1 VITRSQAEKV
11 QLFRNSDYGVFSMS
25 SSQLAGD
32 TKYLFKRENTWWVKV
47 AVPRQLRSTLGY
59 DLRRSLRTHDIDVAR
74 KARWEAIKELRDKIE
89 KSKAAHGAEAVE
101 AGSKPVEKG
110 NGSRQAARG
119 AQTID
124 QHIVEIVS
132 DSGEGAQKC
141 GQILGLV
148 SGKMGNGVWTVEII
162 PAEIQPPAREPQG
175 ASGIRVRMGSHYV
188 TNMGNQA
195 DMVVAF
201 NEQVLYSRI
210 SNGAYKEGTVVLLE
224 NMWAEDPEEKI
235 RNQYREALA
244 DFQARGLVVY
254 ELPLQKECLKLVKDP
269 RKGKNMFVLG
279 MLCRIYRRDIE
290 KAKEEIAKIF
300 KRKSEKIIKINHDLF
315 DAGYAFARDNIDYEY
330 EIPSTDDERL
340 ESAIVVNGNTAAGL
354 GVMAAGIDLVAMYP
368 ITPATSASH
377 YLAEDFHLTGGFVHQ
392 AEDEIAA
399 IGFAIGAS
407 YAGKTACTI
416 TSGPGIA
423 LKTEMIG
430 LAVMAEIPLVI
441 IDVQRGGP
449 STGLPTKV
457 EQGDLLASLYGSPG
471 DSPKVVI
478 AAATISE
485 CFHFVIMA
493 RKLAES
499 FRTPVLLLTDANLAT
514 GVQPIARP
522 DVSDEWFAPPL
533 DQSAW
538 DEHVAPYDWDETSG
552 LSERPIPGM
561 RGGEYILTGL
571 AHNRNSK
578 IAYDTASNQE
588 GDDMR
593 SRKLAALSA
602 TLKPPEVHGDPTGDL
617 LIVGWG
623 STLGAIEE
631 AVDLARVQG
640 KKVSSLHLRFLSPL
654 EPGLKDI
661 FAGFKK
667 VMTIE
672 LNYSD
677 DPDAPLINEET
688 RRYAQ
693 LALVLRAHTLL
704 DIDCWSVVPGHP
716 LSPHRIGS
724 VIDARLEKLEGAE

>member
-1 VITRSQAEKV
+1 MS
-11 QLFRNSDYGVFSMS
+11 NSEIAS
-25 SSQLAGD
+25 D
-32 TKYLFKRENTWWVKV
+32 TKYLFKRDNTWWVKL
-47 AVPRQLRSTLGY
+47 AVPRQLRSILGY
-59 DLRRSLRTHDIDVAR
+59 DLRRSLHTRDVDVAR
-74 KARWEAIKELRDKIE
+74 QTRWDAIEEFRNKIDEVRAEHGSSDATSDSAPADKEKD
-89 KSKAAHGAEAVE
+89 AAE
-101 AGSKPVEKG
+101 
-110 NGSRQAARG
+110 AARG
-119 AQTID
+119 LQQID

-162 PAEIQPPAREPQG
+162 PAEIQPPARERQG
-175 ASGIRVRMGSHYV
+175 ASGIRVRLGSKYV
-188 TNMGNQA
+188 TNMGNEA
-195 DMVVAF
+195 DLVVAF

-224 NMWAEDPEEKI
+224 NMWAEDPEERI
-235 RNQYREALA
+235 RNQYQEALA
-244 DFQARGLVVY
+244 DFKARGLIVH
-254 ELPLQKECLKLVKDP
+254 ELPLQQECLKLVKDP

-279 MLCRIYRRDIE
+279 MLCRIYHRDVD
-290 KAKEEIAKIF
+290 KAKDEIAKIF
-300 KRKSEKIIKINHDLF
+300 KRKSDKVIKINHDLF

-330 EIPSTDDERL
+330 EIPSARDERL
-340 ESAIVVNGNTAAGL
+340 KSAIVVNGNTAAGL

-399 IGFAIGAS
+399 IGFAVGAS

-416 TSGPGIA
+416 TSGPGMA

-430 LAVMAEIPLVI
+430 LAVMAELPLVI
-441 IDVQRGGP
+441 INVQRGGP

-457 EQGDLLASLYGSPG
+457 EQGDLLSSLYGVPG
-471 DSPKVVI
+471 DSPKVVL

-499 FRTPVLLLTDANLAT
+499 FRTPVIVLTDANLAT
-514 GVQPIARP
+514 GVQPIPRP
-522 DVSDEWFAPPL
+522 EVTDEWFAPPL

-538 DEHVAPYDWDETSG
+538 DKQVAPYDWDETTG

-561 RGGEYILTGL
+561 RDGEYILTGL
-571 AHNRNSK
+571 AHNRDSK

-588 GDDMR
+588 GANMR
-593 SRKLAALSA
+593 SRKLAALAA
-602 TLKPPEVHGDPTGDL
+602 TLKPPEIHGDPTGDL

-623 STLGAIEE
+623 STQGAIEE
-631 AVDLARVQG
+631 AVDLARANG
-640 KKVSSLHLRFLSPL
+640 KKVSSVHLRFLSPL
-654 EPGLKDI
+654 EPGLKEI
-661 FAGFKK
+661 FSGFRQ
-667 VMTIE
+667 VMTVE

-677 DPDAPLINEET
+677 DPDSPLINEDT

-693 LALVLRAHTLL
+693 LALVLRAHTLM

-716 LSPHRIGS
+716 LSPRRIGS
-724 VIDARLEKLEGAE
+724 VIDARLDKLEGAE

>member
-1 VITRSQAEKV
+1 MSDLHVESDTR
-11 QLFRNSDYGVFSMS
+11 
-25 SSQLAGD
+25 
-32 TKYLFKRENTWWVKV
+32 YLFKRDKTWWVKV
-47 AVPRQLRSTLGY
+47 AVPRTLRDELGY
-59 DLRRSLRTHDIDVAR
+59 DLRRSLQTHDLEAARESRWAVIEEFRKEIDKVKAR
-74 KARWEAIKELRDKIE
+74 KDEEDETTAKT
-89 KSKAAHGAEAVE
+89 S
-101 AGSKPVEKG
+101 GSG
-110 NGSRQAARG
+110 NGRSPAGPQSM
-119 AQTID
+119 D

-162 PAEIQPPAREPQG
+162 PAEIQPPARSQQG
-175 ASGIRVRMGSHYV
+175 ASGIRVRMGSKYM
-188 TNMGNQA
+188 TNMGNEA

-210 SNGAYKEGTVVLLE
+210 QNGAYKPGTVVLLE
-224 NMWAEDPEEKI
+224 NMWAEDPEPAVRE
-235 RNQYREALA
+235 QYAEALA
-244 DFQARGLVVY
+244 DFKERGLVVH
-254 ELPLQKECLKLVKDP
+254 ELPIQQECLKLVPDP

-279 MLCRIYRRDIE
+279 MLCRIYKRDTD

-300 KRKSEKIIKINHDLF
+300 RKKSDKVIKINHDLF
-315 DAGYAFARDNIDYEY
+315 DAGYAFARDSVDYEF
-330 EIPSTDDERL
+330 EIV
-340 ESAIVVNGNTAAGL
+340 SAKEDQLKAALVMNGNTAAGL
-354 GVMAAGIDLVAMYP
+354 GVMAAGMDLVSMYP

-377 YLAEDFHLTGGFVHQ
+377 YLADDFHLTGGFVHQ

-399 IGFAIGAS
+399 IGFAVGAS

-457 EQGDLLASLYGSPG
+457 EQGDLLSCLFGAPG
-471 DSPKVVI
+471 DSPKVVL
-478 AAATISE
+478 AASTISE
-485 CFHFVIMA
+485 CFHFVILA

-499 FRTPVLLLTDANLAT
+499 FRTPVLILTDANLAT
-514 GVQPIARP
+514 GVQAIERP
-522 DVSDEWFAPPL
+522 EVTDEWFAPPV
-533 DQSAW
+533 DQSPW
-538 DEHVAPYDWDETSG
+538 NSDVPPYDWDEKTG

-578 IAYDTASNQE
+578 IAYDTRSNQE
-588 GDDMR
+588 GMEMR
-593 SRKLAALSA
+593 SRKLAALAA
-602 TLKPPEVHGDPTGDL
+602 TLKPPQVHGDPEGDL

-623 STLGAIEE
+623 STIGAIEE
-631 AVDLARVQG
+631 AVDLARTEG
-640 KKVSSLHLRFLSPL
+640 KKVSSLHIRFLSPL
-654 EPGLKDI
+654 EPGLKEI
-661 FAGFKK
+661 FSGFRRVK
-667 VMTIE
+667 TIE

-677 DPDAPLINEET
+677 EPDAPLSGAEN

-693 LALVLRAHTLL
+693 LAYVLRAHTLM
-704 DIDCWSVVPGHP
+704 DVDCWSKVPGHP
-716 LSPHRIGS
+716 LSPATIGR
-724 VIDARLEKLEGAE
+724 VIDETLAQMEGAE

>member
-1 VITRSQAEKV
+1 MQKTDTA
-11 QLFRNSDYGVFSMS
+11 
-25 SSQLAGD
+25 AD
-32 TKYLFKRENTWWVKV
+32 TKYLFKRNNTWWVKV
-47 AVPRQLRSTLGY
+47 AVPRSLRKTLGY
-59 DLRRSLRTHDIDVAR
+59 DLRRSLHTRDIEAAR
-74 KARWEAIKELRDKIE
+74 EARWPAVQELRTKIDE
-89 KSKAAHGAEAVE
+89 LRADPGGSAAATAVSVETDDDVTKE
-101 AGSKPVEKG
+101 AGQG
-110 NGSRQAARG
+110 YRQVS
-119 AQTID
+119 

-162 PAEIQPPAREPQG
+162 PAEIQPPARERQG
-175 ASGIRVRMGSHYV
+175 ASGIRVRMGSKQV
-188 TNMGNQA
+188 TNMGDEA

-210 SNGAYKEGTVVLLE
+210 DNHAYKKGSVVLLE

-235 RNQYREALA
+235 RNQYTEAVA
-244 DFQARGLVVY
+244 DFRAQGLIVH
-254 ELPLQKECLKLVKDP
+254 ELPIQQECLKIVPDP

-279 MLCRIYRRDIE
+279 MLCAIYNRDVDM
-290 KAKEEIAKIF
+290 AKGEIAKIF
-300 KRKSEKIIKINHDLF
+300 RKKSDKVIKVNHDLF
-315 DAGYAFARDNIDYEY
+315 DAGYAFALENLEY
-330 EIPSTDDERL
+330 KLDIPSDPEDRL
-340 ESAIVVNGNTAAGL
+340 ESAVVINGNTAAGL

-416 TSGPGIA
+416 TSGPGMA

-430 LAVMAEIPLVI
+430 LAVMAELPLVI
-441 IDVQRGGP
+441 INVQRGGP
-449 STGLPTKV
+449 ATGLPTKI

-471 DSPKVVI
+471 DSPKIVI

-485 CFHFVIMA
+485 CLHFVVMA

-499 FRTPVLLLTDANLAT
+499 FRTPVIILTDANLAT
-514 GVQPIARP
+514 GVQPIERP
-522 DVSDEWFAPPL
+522 DVNEEWFAPPI

-538 DEHVAPYDWDETSG
+538 DPEVAPYNWDETTG
-552 LSERPIPGM
+552 LSPRPIPGM
-561 RGGEYILTGL
+561 RNGEYILTGL

-578 IAYDTASNQE
+578 IAYDSASNQV
-588 GDDMR
+588 GMNMR
-593 SRKLAALSA
+593 SRKLTTLSE
-602 TLKPPEVHGDPTGDL
+602 TLKPPEIHGDDTGDL

-631 AVDLARVQG
+631 AVDRARAEG
-640 KKVSSLHLRFLSPL
+640 KKVSSTHLRFLSPL
-654 EPGLKDI
+654 EPGLKEI
-661 FAGFKK
+661 FSGFRK

-672 LNYSD
+672 INYSD
-677 DPDAPLINEET
+677 DPDAPKITEEN
-688 RRYAQ
+688 RRYSQ
-693 LALVLRAHTLL
+693 LATVLRAHTLM
-704 DIDCWSVVPGHP
+704 DIDCWSKVPGHP
-716 LSPHRIGS
+716 LQPGMIGE
-724 VIDARLEKLEGAE
+724 VIDSRLAEIEGA

>member
-1 VITRSQAEKV
+1 MTKTETAV
-11 QLFRNSDYGVFSMS
+11 
-25 SSQLAGD
+25 D
-32 TKYLFKRENTWWVKV
+32 TKYLFKRNNTWWVKV
-47 AVPRQLRSTLGY
+47 SVPRSLRKTLGY
-59 DLRRSLRTHDIDVAR
+59 DLRCSLHTHDIEAAR
-74 KARWEAIKELRDKIE
+74 EARWAAVEEFRSKIKEVRADE
-89 KSKAAHGAEAVE
+89 SDDSEDTQHGVQQ
-101 AGSKPVEKG
+101 V
-110 NGSRQAARG
+110 
-119 AQTID
+119 D

-162 PAEIQPPAREPQG
+162 PAEIQPPARERQG
-175 ASGIRVRMGSHYV
+175 ASGIRVRMGSKQV
-188 TNMGNQA
+188 TNMGNEA

-210 SNGAYKEGTVVLLE
+210 DNRAYRKGTVVLLE

-235 RNQYREALA
+235 REQYKEALA
-244 DFQARGLVVY
+244 DFHAQGLIVH
-254 ELPLQKECLKLVKDP
+254 ELPIQQECLKIVPDP

-279 MLCRIYRRDIE
+279 MLCAIYRRDTDT
-290 KAKEEIAKIF
+290 AKGEIAKIF
-300 KRKSEKIIKINHDLF
+300 RKKSDKVISINHELF
-315 DAGYAFARDNIDYEY
+315 DAGYAFARDNLDYAF
-330 EIPSTDDERL
+330 EIPTDEEDRL
-340 ESAIVVNGNTAAGL
+340 ESAVVINGNTAAGL
-354 GVMAAGIDLVAMYP
+354 GVMAAGIELVSMYP

-377 YLAEDFHLTGGFVHQ
+377 YLADDFHLTGGFVHQ

-399 IGFAIGAS
+399 IGFAIGSS

-416 TSGPGIA
+416 TSGPGMA

-457 EQGDLLASLYGSPG
+457 EQGDLLSSLYGSQG
-471 DSPKVVI
+471 DSPKIVV

-485 CFHFVIMA
+485 CFHFVVMA

-499 FRTPVLLLTDANLAT
+499 FRTPVIILTDANLAT
-514 GVQPIARP
+514 GVQPIERP
-522 DVSDEWFAPPL
+522 EVTDEWFAPPI

-538 DEHVAPYDWDETSG
+538 DEDVAPYNWDESSG
-552 LSERPIPGM
+552 LSPRPIPGM

-578 IAYDTASNQE
+578 IAYDSASNQE
-588 GDDMR
+588 GMRMR
-593 SRKLAALSA
+593 SRKLAAMSE
-602 TLKPPEVHGDPTGDL
+602 TMKPPEIHGDSTGDL

-631 AVDLARVQG
+631 AVDLARSEG
-640 KKVSSLHLRFLSPL
+640 KKVSSVHLRFLSPL
-654 EPGLKDI
+654 EPGLKEI

-667 VMTIE
+667 VMTVEI
-672 LNYSD
+672 NYSD
-677 DPDAPLINEET
+677 NPDSPLITEEN
-688 RRYAQ
+688 RRYSQ
-693 LALVLRAHTLL
+693 LALVLRAHTLM
-704 DIDCWSVVPGHP
+704 DIGCWSKVPGHP
-716 LSPHRIGS
+716 LQPGAIGE
-724 VIDARLEKLEGAE
+724 VIDANLPQIEGAEACSA